1 MKHIRHLKKP
11 IPLRK
16 YIIRV
21 LRFYLT
27 SKYKYHEFSENAVFY
42 EKIKEIG
49 LNKYNGNVN
58 YG

>member
-1 MKHIRHLKKP
+1 MKVY
-11 IPLRK
+11 

-21 LRFYLT
+21 LLFFII

>member
-1 MKHIRHLKKP
+1 MKVY
-11 IPLRK
+11 

-49 LNKYNGNVN
+49 LTLKRV
-58 YG
+58 